1 MRVLAIDPGKKRVG
15 IALSDPT
22 GTLASPLVTLEG
34 REPEKLLTEIVGLVQ
49 EHGVHRVLVGHPKN
63 MDGSIGPA
71 AKAAQRLAR
80 ALEERLAVPVELVDE
95 RLSSSQ
101 ARVAMREAGTN
112 AKKAR
117 EKVDQMAAVVVL
129 QAYLERNRS
138 S

>member
-15 IALSDPT
+15 VALSDPT

-34 REPEKLLTEIVGLVQ
+34 REQEKLLVEIAGLVA

-138 S
+138 G